1 MTPADFDECITFAA
15 NSYNQR
21 DGYTDASSVA
31 EQFAIHTFFT
41 NFAALGL
48 KGGVLRIAGKLAA
61 FSIGE
66 PISRSVFGVH
76 IEKADI
82 QYHGAYPAMAQ
93 QFAAHFAQDYAYLNR
108 EEDLEH
114 SGLRKSK
121 LSYHP
126 ALLLEKWTATCR
138 TPEQFM
144 KACFA
149 SFSIQKN
156 TEQAQN
162 TKGKVIMIYVFLANG
177 FEEVEALAPV
187 DMLRRA
193 KLDVTTV
200 GVTGKTVTGSHGIPL
215 TADIT
220 AEELNIGADMEMIVL
235 PGGMPGTLN
244 EEASPAVQAA
254 INYCTAN
261 DRWIGA
267 ICAAPSILGHKG
279 LLKGKT
285 AVCYTGFEKELTG
298 AQIGSTGV
306 VTDGKIITARGAG
319 VAVDFG
325 LALVGALAGAE
336 TQAQIRA
343 SILCD

>member
-1 MTPADFDECITFAA
+1 
-15 NSYNQR
+15 
-21 DGYTDASSVA
+21 
-31 EQFAIHTFFT
+31 
-41 NFAALGL
+41 
-48 KGGVLRIAGKLAA
+48 
-61 FSIGE
+61 
-66 PISRSVFGVH
+66 
-76 IEKADI
+76 
-82 QYHGAYPAMAQ
+82 
-93 QFAAHFAQDYAYLNR
+93 
-108 EEDLEH
+108 
-114 SGLRKSK
+114 
-121 LSYHP
+121 
-126 ALLLEKWTATCR
+126 
-138 TPEQFM
+138 
-144 KACFA
+144 
-149 SFSIQKN
+149 
-156 TEQAQN
+156 
-162 TKGKVIMIYVFLANG
+162 MIYVFLANG

-285 AVCYTGFEKELTG
+285 AVC
-298 AQIGSTGV
+298 
-306 VTDGKIITARGAG
+306 
-319 VAVDFG
+319 AV
-325 LALVGALAGAE
+325 
-336 TQAQIRA
+336 
-343 SILCD
+343 LCAAVM